1 MIDLGANPHI
11 RNASGE
17 SYYDN
22 FGLSNLNNLPSVKSV
37 FFSIKKFST
46 GNVGEPWYYTTGVYD
61 GKFGQLVGKGGEGIV
76 IQGEWNGQPA
86 AYKFVAMKGLK
97 LNQIWGHN
105 MEDMEGRLKEMT
117 EMMATSGDAI
127 LPFKA
132 HFR

>member
-11 RNASGE
+11 RDVNGDTN
-17 SYYDN
+17 YDN

-61 GKFGQLVGKGGEGIV
+61 GKFGRVISKGGEGTV

-86 AYKFVAMKGLK
+86 AFKFVQMKGLK
-97 LNQIWGHN
+97 FREKYSDN
-105 MEDMEGRLKEMT
+105 MADINERLKEMT
-117 EMMATSGDAI
+117 EMLATPGDVI
-127 LPFKA
+127 LSLEA
-132 HFR
+132 HYR

>member
-61 GKFGQLVGKGGEGIV
+61 GKFGRVIGKGGEGTV

-86 AYKFVAMKGLK
+86 AFKFVQMKGLK
-97 LNQIWGHN
+97 FVLEFDDV
-105 MEDMEGRLKEMT
+105 MADMNERLKEMT
-117 EMMATSGDAI
+117 EMMATPGDKI
-127 LPFKA
+127 LPFQA